1 MQGEQNTAWYTLFA
15 HVPFL
20 FIIYILLCY
29 TKIMV
34 YFCLLAKKPHYMVTL
49 PVRHI
54 RAVLKSETINIAFKV
69 TVSIVLFEVI
79 KELQMERLYWS
90 SATAMIP
97 ASKELNT

>member
-1 MQGEQNTAWYTLFA
+1 
-15 HVPFL
+15 
-20 FIIYILLCY
+20 
-29 TKIMV
+29 MV
-34 YFCLLAKKPHYMVTL
+34 YFCLLAKKTHYMVTL